1 MDSLARISLWNM
13 AAEAAGELSACLE
26 EARDRRKRLEN
37 AAAVVSPCRWR
48 CLHLDTWPMA
58 CQDLES
64 CYPRGGDSTA
74 EDIREDR
81 WLILID
87 LSRRAGQEPA
97 KSKSSR

>member
-58 CQDLES
+58 RTLKAATPEEVTPPLKTS
-64 CYPRGGDSTA
+64 EKTGG
-74 EDIREDR
+74 
-81 WLILID
+81 
-87 LSRRAGQEPA
+87 
-97 KSKSSR
+97 